1 VKDSYLGAVRFS
13 RECFALLDCHVIV
26 SSRTQTV
33 TSMQTLIA
41 GRPVEESVAES
52 AGEQGVDAAQSV
64 AFRRLAESQLDA
76 SYRLASAILGDPTEA
91 QDAVHDAFVT
101 AWRKWGSLRDHSR
114 FEPWFQR
121 ILVNTCR
128 NRLRRASRLSTSE
141 FPAEVVR
148 PAADETAA
156 VHDRDVLDRGFE
168 RLSADD
174 RVVLILRYYRDM
186 KVDDIAELIGVRPG
200 TVMSRLHRA
209 QGRLRAALEASDV
222 EGLQR

>member
-1 VKDSYLGAVRFS
+1 M
-13 RECFALLDCHVIV
+13 H
-26 SSRTQTV
+26 SRTQAA
-33 TSMQTLIA
+33 TSTQTFIA
-41 GRPVEESVAES
+41 GRPVKESVAEGE
-52 AGEQGVDAAQSV
+52 GEQGVDAAQAL

-91 QDAVHDAFVT
+91 QDAVHNAFLT
-101 AWRKWGSLRDHSR
+101 AWRKWRSLRDPSR
-114 FEPWFQR
+114 LEPWFQR

-141 FPAEVVR
+141 FPAESVT
-148 PAADETAA
+148 ASADQTAA
-156 VHDRDVLDRGFE
+156 VHDRDVLDRGFA

-186 KVDDIAELIGVRPG
+186 KVEDIAELVGVRPG

-209 QGRLRAALEASDV
+209 QGRLRAALEESGA
-222 EGLQR
+222 EGSPR